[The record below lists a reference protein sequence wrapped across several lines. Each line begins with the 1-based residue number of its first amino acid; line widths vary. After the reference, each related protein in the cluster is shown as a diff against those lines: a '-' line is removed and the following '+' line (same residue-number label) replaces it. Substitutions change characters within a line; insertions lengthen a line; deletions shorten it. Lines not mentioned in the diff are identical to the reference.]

1 MPDCHCTLSVVEPV
15 FLCFSESFNVFYVA
29 VVRSFVSSKMPQL
42 CFQKAE
48 SRCVLERRS
57 PC

>member
-1 MPDCHCTLSVVEPV
+1 MSL
-15 FLCFSESFNVFYVA
+15 YVG
-29 VVRSFVSSKMPQL
+29 VRSFVSSKMPEL

-48 SRCVLERRS
+48 GRCVLERRS